1 MRGAELEIIHIS
13 VSHQNQVHKKA
24 RGWRKDWKGDAMAD
38 DNQDN
43 TIVAYGDK
51 SAEREREDIKW
62 HDSNLA
68 AYMLAFKFWVETSD

>member
-1 MRGAELEIIHIS
+1 
-13 VSHQNQVHKKA
+13 
-24 RGWRKDWKGDAMAD
+24 MAD

-68 AYMLAFKFWVETSD
+68 AYMLAFKF